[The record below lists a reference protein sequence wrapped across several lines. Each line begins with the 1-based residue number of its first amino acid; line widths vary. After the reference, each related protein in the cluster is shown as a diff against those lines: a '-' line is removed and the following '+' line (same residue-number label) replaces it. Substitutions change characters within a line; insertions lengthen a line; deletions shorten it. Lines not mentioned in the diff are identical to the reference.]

1 MANVAWSYSRLKSF
15 EDCPKKFYHLNIAR
29 DVKEQPSEAMTA
41 GANDHKHLESRIREG
56 KPLPSHLASMEPVCA
71 AFGAARERGMELL
84 TEQQW
89 AFTRD
94 FQPTDWFSK
103 SVWVRVI
110 LDVAAV
116 SKKNALVADWKTGRR
131 DPDWEQLKL
140 FAAALFLQ
148 YPVEKVTAQFIWTKN
163 GEVDSEV
170 FHRDDAPA
178 IWEHFIERA
187 ARLQHAADTNTWP
200 AQPNRWCGR
209 CAVKLAGLCKGE

>member
-131 DPDWEQLKL
+131 DPDCRTVSAVPRRKSHGAVYLDQEWRGRQRGVSPRRCTGNLGTL
-140 FAAALFLQ
+140 HRAGR
-148 YPVEKVTAQFIWTKN
+148 TA
-163 GEVDSEV
+163 SARRR
-170 FHRDDAPA
+170 H
-178 IWEHFIERA
+178 EH
-187 ARLQHAADTNTWP
+187 
-200 AQPNRWCGR
+200 
-209 CAVKLAGLCKGE
+209 LAGAAEPMVWP